1 MDYSQIIRN
10 LITAEL
16 YDRDEFI
23 FQMNLL
29 FFYDLED
36 RLYRN
41 PDLNAYFK
49 QIIPKVDI
57 YNLYTDTISGEHN
70 ILFKTDFDKRI
81 QNYLELD
88 PTVEDNLEE
97 LVVPIHQI
105 FYRFFIKG
113 GAALKVF
120 VDNLDKLGII
130 GNGMFIPGIAN
141 SPTDIDTN
149 LLVNPKFQHAA
160 VLLIHLKKLVK
171 SICLELID
179 KYAKIYWEIDKI
191 FIEKLQNNESFINN
205 ISDIYHT
212 DNPIYIDLPVEDH
225 LLNALPNN
233 GETIKPQ
240 NSPIRLTTLHPNH
253 MDIMVFRLL
262 LCINITDVR
271 YNLEKTESSEL
282 GIPLNRILINGEGEL
297 IDITIYELTN
307 PKYNEIWEW
316 AKNAMPFGPRYT
328 LFQGIHDMIIDL
340 IQMSDVKGN
349 PSLIDKAEK
358 RQIRLNFLYLL
369 YCNYRMIQNIL
380 ENSNKIKQEHIVNYC
395 SKFIEPQFF
404 TLGLTQA
411 QIHLILPYIIGYN
424 GFQFEHI
431 MFEFIL
437 NYIYHSQNIQYKL
450 DFNPSSILFGSK
462 LIHNDLENEFP
473 KKDLEKIKKYILT
486 IFALLPR
493 VNQASV
499 FVKLVS
505 LYDDS
510 KNDGNTSLILLTAIA
525 RASNGNAL
533 TFSDRVL
540 NNYRQLLKS
549 VMTSYQSL
557 FISKMLLD
565 AYRQQGLSN
574 VQYSRLILNENVGKM
589 CATVLNGLVPAE
601 LQIEMAILNKYPPYK
616 IIYFPKK
623 NDINLLILFEN
634 VVRLLATYFN
644 ELPISFFMVYEIINE
659 YTIEIFYRLPAPF
672 LPNSTTD
679 IKFCRLSMNKIVSY
693 TNMIKMFE
701 NSNKTLYQLMR

>member
-1 MDYSQIIRN
+1 
-10 LITAEL
+10 
-16 YDRDEFI
+16 
-23 FQMNLL
+23 MNLL

-49 QIIPKVDI
+49 QIIPQVNI

-88 PTVEDNLEE
+88 PTIEENLEE
-97 LVVPIHQI
+97 CVVPIHQI

-120 VDNLDKLGII
+120 VDNLDKIGII

-149 LLVNPKFQHAA
+149 LLVNPKFKHAS
-160 VLLIHLKKLVK
+160 VLLLNLKNVIKTV
-171 SICLELID
+171 CLELID
-179 KYAKIYWEIDKI
+179 KYAKIYWEIDKLLI
-191 FIEKLQNNESFINN
+191 QKLQDNESFIKN
-205 ISDIYHT
+205 ISDLFHT
-212 DNPIYIDLPVEDH
+212 DNPIYIYLPAEHMLSGV
-225 LLNALPNN
+225 LPNN

-240 NSPIRLTTLHPNH
+240 NSPIRLSILQPNYAE
-253 MDIMVFRLL
+253 ITVFRLL
-262 LCINITDVR
+262 LCINITDVQ
-271 YNLEKTESSEL
+271 YNLQITETSEV
-282 GIPLNRILINGEGEL
+282 GIRLNRILIYGEGEL

-316 AKNAMPFGPRYT
+316 AKNAMPFGQRYT
-328 LFQGIHDMIIDL
+328 LFQGIHDMMIDL

-349 PSLIDKAEK
+349 PSLNDKVVK
-358 RQIRLNFLYLL
+358 RKIRLDYLYLL

-380 ENSNKIKQEHIVNYC
+380 ENSNKIKQEHIVKYC
-395 SKFIEPQFF
+395 SKFIQRQFF
-404 TLGLTQA
+404 TLGLTQP
-411 QIHLILPYIIGYN
+411 QLHLILPYIIGYI
-424 GFQFEHI
+424 GFQFEQI
-431 MFEFIL
+431 MLEFIL

-450 DFNPSSILFGSK
+450 DFNPSGILFGSK
-462 LIHNDLENEFP
+462 LINNDLENEFP

-486 IFALLPR
+486 TFALLTR
-493 VNQASV
+493 INQASV

-505 LYDDS
+505 VYNDS
-510 KNDGNTSLILLTAIA
+510 KNDGNTSLILLTAIS
-525 RASNGNAL
+525 RSSNGNAL

-549 VMTSYQSL
+549 VTSSYQNL
-557 FISKMLLD
+557 FISKILLD
-565 AYRQQGLSN
+565 TYDRGIITYQHSK
-574 VQYSRLILNENVGKM
+574 LILNEIVGKM
-589 CATVLNGLVPAE
+589 CTTVLNGLVRE
-601 LQIEMAILNKYPPYK
+601 LQIEMVILNKYPPYK

-634 VVRLLATYFN
+634 VVRLLTDYFN
-644 ELPISFFMVYEIINE
+644 ELPISFFMVYEIMNE
-659 YTIEIFYRLPAPF
+659 YAIEIYYRLPAPF
-672 LPNSTTD
+672 LSNSTTD
-679 IKFCRLSMNKIVSY
+679 IKFCRLILNKIVSH

-701 NSNKTLYQLMR
+701 YSNKTLYQLIR

>member
-1 MDYSQIIRN
+1 
-10 LITAEL
+10 
-16 YDRDEFI
+16 
-23 FQMNLL
+23 MNLL

-81 QNYLELD
+81 QNYLEID
-88 PTVEDNLEE
+88 PTAEENLEE

-120 VDNLDKLGII
+120 VDNLDKLDII

-149 LLVNPKFQHAA
+149 LLVNPKFEQAA
-160 VLLIHLKKLVK
+160 VLLLHLKSVIK
-171 SICLELID
+171 SISLELIHN
-179 KYAKIYWEIDKI
+179 YAKIYWEIDNLLI
-191 FIEKLQNNESFINN
+191 QKLQDNESFIKN
-205 ISDIYHT
+205 ISDIFET
-212 DNPIYIDLPVEDH
+212 ANPIFIDLPGEH
-225 LLNALPNN
+225 LLSNALPNN

-240 NSPIRLTTLHPNH
+240 NSPIRLSILHPNH
-253 MDIMVFRLL
+253 MDITVFRLL
-262 LCINITDVR
+262 LCINITDVQ
-271 YNLEKTESSEL
+271 YSLQITETSEV
-282 GIPLNRILINGEGEL
+282 GIRSNRILIYGEGEL

-307 PKYNEIWEW
+307 PKYNEIWDW

-340 IQMSDVKGN
+340 IQMTAAVDVNGN
-349 PSLIDKAEK
+349 PALLAKVEK
-358 RQIRLNFLYLL
+358 RKIRLNFLYLL

-395 SKFIEPQFF
+395 SKFIEPQFL
-404 TLGLTQA
+404 TLGLTHAEIQ
-411 QIHLILPYIIGYN
+411 LILPYIIGYN
-424 GFQFEHI
+424 GFQFEHL
-431 MFEFIL
+431 MLEFIL

-462 LIHNDLENEFP
+462 LSNNDLENEFP

-486 IFALLPR
+486 IFALLSR
-493 VNQASV
+493 ANQASV

-510 KNDGNTSLILLTAIA
+510 KNDGNTSLILLTAIT

-549 VMTSYQSL
+549 VMSSYQSL

-565 AYRQQGLSN
+565 AYSQGLTKE
-574 VQYSRLILNENVGKM
+574 QYSKLILNETVGKM
-589 CATVLNGLVPAE
+589 CTTILNGLVPAE
-601 LQIEMAILNKYPPYK
+601 LQIEMTILNKYPPYK
-616 IIYFPKK
+616 IIYFPKN

-634 VVRLLATYFN
+634 VVRLLTAYFN
-644 ELPISFFMVYEIINE
+644 ELPISFFMVYDIMNE
-659 YTIEIFYRLPAPF
+659 YAIEIYYRLPAPF
-672 LPNSTTD
+672 LSNSTTD
-679 IKFCRLSMNKIVSY
+679 IKFCRLILNKIVSY
-693 TNMIKMFE
+693 TNMIKMFK
-701 NSNKTLYQLMR
+701 NNNKTLYQLMR